1 MCTHNMIKLASIVLS
16 IIGRLYQ
23 QCLHSIIGQ
32 RLSIIC
38 QCLSIMIAAILFIKP
53 CIVVNDITKGTP
65 TYDTSL
71 KWLKVTVSTQ
81 KHLHTFQ
88 EGSYSKKSTEN
99 KTLTYLKAIFPVD
112 SVSLQVCGYTILNT
126 FAHQ

>member
-1 MCTHNMIKLASIVLS
+1 
-16 IIGRLYQ
+16 
-23 QCLHSIIGQ
+23 
-32 RLSIIC
+32 
-38 QCLSIMIAAILFIKP
+38 MIAAILFIKP

-65 TYDTSL
+65 TYDTWL

-81 KHLHTFQ
+81 KRLHTFQ

-112 SVSLQVCGYTILNT
+112 SV
-126 FAHQ
+126 